1 MKQISFLFILVIFI
15 HCSCQQFKKPSI
27 AKMNQEYSIKKSSDN
42 DSIKSEIPQ
51 IIWENK
57 KKKTKDLPPFIYY
70 APHQDDETIGMGASI
85 AEKVRLGHPVYIV
98 LLTNGANIEILK
110 YLKSL
115 DSNAIM
121 KDVTQARNI
130 EFLAACIELGVSKV
144 FISNNGAGFDETMGK
159 GKIEDKFEETIRFF
173 CDLFPNA
180 THNTVSGNCDSYNNE
195 CHKMTTHQAAT
206 NALHKLFSRNM
217 VKEIN
222 LFRIYIYYNNINS
235 CDRPCSIIKSSK
247 SKDHKVKQKAINQ
260 YKLVNHSKKR
270 YGIGYYHSVYALL
283 ENAYNSKFEYI
294 DFIENDSMKY

>member
-1 MKQISFLFILVIFI
+1 MKQISLLFILVFFI
-15 HCSCQQFKKPSI
+15 HCSCQQFKKPSN
-27 AKMNQEYSIKKSSDN
+27 AKMNQEYSIKKSSEN
-42 DSIKSEIPQ
+42 DSIKSEMPQ

-121 KDVTQARNI
+121 KDVTQARNN

-195 CHKMTTHQAAT
+195 CHKMSTHQAAT
-206 NALHKLFSRNM
+206 NALHKLFSRNI

-294 DFIENDSMKY
+294 DFIENDSIKY